1 VGSASMNQQDLS
13 GLLFL
18 FAAQNVEVQIIPHI

>member
-1 VGSASMNQQDLS
+1 MNQQDLS

-18 FAAQNVEVQIIPHI
+18 FAAQNAGVQAIGKGAQVQ